1 MHPGWQPNYNG
12 GVGMGMAFK
21 RSRMPYKLIFRL
33 GWDLAKSQPLNAGMR
48 PEARWVPSEKKVIFE
63 LGGTW
68 RWVKAQVGVLWVA
81 TTPTRQSRRRA
92 PARARLPLT
101 VYE

>member
-1 MHPGWQPNYNG
+1 
-12 GVGMGMAFK
+12 MGMVFK

-63 LGGTW
+63 LGGTG
-68 RWVKAQVGVLWVA
+68 RWVKAQAGVLWVA
-81 TTPTRQSRRRA
+81 TTSTRKTGVARPQGA
-92 PARARLPLT
+92 PFPCSTIEQMKPGREIA
-101 VYE
+101 